1 MKYASFV
8 LFDTSFSNDDVRK
21 NVDNAIGEV
30 RIDCVP
36 IFVGI
41 ESWLQSKTW
50 LCF

>member
-1 MKYASFV
+1 MKYAAFV

-30 RIDCVP
+30 RIDCG